1 VLLLPAT
8 GFNTAEARAIRYN
21 IPVITYGNFPMLH
34 GGRATRL
41 PTDERNDVK
50 TIRALLPYLWD
61 YRGRVALAL
70 LALILAKGAN
80 VAVPLAL
87 KGIVDGL
94 DQPEGQQLVLPIVLL
109 LTYGLLRLSSSLFN
123 EMRDAV
129 FARVRHGAMSKV
141 ARNVLGHMH
150 KLSLR
155 FHLDRKTGA
164 ISRDI
169 DRGTRAV
176 SSLLNYLVFSIL
188 PTLVEISLIAGI
200 LLYQYDISFVVITA
214 ISVVAYMLF
223 TFRITEWRM
232 KYRIEMNRAD
242 SQANTQAIDSLI
254 NYETVKYFGNESHE
268 IQRYTQTVGEWEDAA
283 VKSQTTLSS
292 LNFGQ
297 AAIIT
302 MAVTAIMFLASQG
315 VVDGSMTL
323 GDLVLVNAFLIQL
336 FIPLGFLGIVYS
348 QLKHALSD
356 MELMFRII
364 DEKPEIEDRDGA
376 KPLDVGN
383 GEVCFEHVGFRYVAE
398 REILSDVD
406 FTISP
411 GQKVAV
417 VGQSGAG
424 KSTLSRLLF
433 RFYDVNEGR
442 VLINGQDVR
451 DVTQLSLRQAIGI
464 VPQDTVLFNDS
475 LYYNIAYAK
484 PDATRDE
491 VIRAAELAH
500 IDHFIQSLPEGY
512 ETIVGERG
520 LKLSGGEKQRVAIA
534 RTILKN
540 PKILVFDEATSSL
553 DSTSEQ
559 TILESLREVAE
570 NHTTLVIAHRLS
582 TIVDADQILVMD
594 GGRIVERGTHKELLA
609 ANDRYAHMWQLQQQD
624 RGEATPSGDEL
635 R

>member
-1 VLLLPAT
+1 
-8 GFNTAEARAIRYN
+8 
-21 IPVITYGNFPMLH
+21 MLH
-34 GGRATRL
+34 GGPATRL
-41 PTDERNDVK
+41 PTGERNDAN

-61 YRGRVALAL
+61 YRGRVVLAL
-70 LALILAKGAN
+70 MALILAKGAN

-87 KGIVDGL
+87 KGIVDAF
-94 DQPEGQQLVLPIVLL
+94 DQPEGQQLILPILFLV
-109 LTYGLLRLSSSLFN
+109 TYGLLRLSSSLFN
-123 EMRDAV
+123 EIRDAV

-141 ARNVLGHMH
+141 ACKVLGHMH
-150 KLSLR
+150 NLSLR

-169 DRGTRAV
+169 ERGTRAV
-176 SSLLNYLVFSIL
+176 SSILNYLVFSIL
-188 PTLVEISLIAGI
+188 PTLVEISLITGI
-200 LLYQYDISFVVITA
+200 LLYQYDISFSIVTA
-214 ISVVAYMLF
+214 ISVTAYMLF

-242 SQANTQAIDSLI
+242 SEANTQAIDSLI
-254 NYETVKYFGNESHE
+254 NYETVKYFSNEAHE
-268 IQRYTQTVGEWEDAA
+268 INRYTKTIGEWEDAA

-302 MAVTAIMFLASQG
+302 SAVTTIMFLASQG

-348 QLKHALSD
+348 QLKHSLSD
-356 MELMFRII
+356 MELMFRIV
-364 DEKPEIEDRDGA
+364 DEQPEIEDRKDA
-376 KPLDVGN
+376 SELNVGN
-383 GEVCFEHVGFRYVAE
+383 GEVRFEHVGFNYVTD
-398 REILSDVD
+398 RQILRDIN
-406 FTISP
+406 FTILP

-433 RFYDVNEGR
+433 RFYDVNKGR
-442 VLINGQDVR
+442 ILINDQDVR
-451 DVTQLSLRQAIGI
+451 DVTQLSLRRAIGI

-484 PDATRDE
+484 PDATRE
-491 VIRAAELAH
+491 EIIRAAELAH
-500 IDHFIQSLPEGY
+500 IDHFIRSLPDGY

-553 DSTSEQ
+553 DSASEQ
-559 TILESLREVAE
+559 TILESLQEVAE

-594 GGRIVERGTHKELLA
+594 EGGIVERGTHKDLLA
-609 ANDRYAHMWQLQQQD
+609 ANGRYAHMWQLQQQD
-624 RGEATPSGDEL
+624 RGEKE
-635 R
+635 